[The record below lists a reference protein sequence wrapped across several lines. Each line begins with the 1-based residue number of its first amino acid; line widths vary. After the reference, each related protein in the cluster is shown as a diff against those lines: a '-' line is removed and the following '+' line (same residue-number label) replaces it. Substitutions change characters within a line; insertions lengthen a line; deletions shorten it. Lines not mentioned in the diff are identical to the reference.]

1 MNHAKLTVQTAEG
14 DELPV
19 WLAWP
24 EAIPPVGGWPVIY
37 VLDEKEFRLLLQMRR
52 EAGAQA
58 TPAVLVGIGIPSA
71 ERRHYFYT
79 PKIGRVLEQPAGTG
93 GSAVLLQTLVN
104 VVVPEVERWL
114 AVKPLSAATLVGHS
128 LGGLFVAQ
136 LLLQEPVRFKR
147 YVISSPSVWWGD
159 FYLLRQAVE
168 WRCRSMETHRP
179 TVHVSV
185 GGLEQGLTPA
195 DLALPAEK
203 QQENQQRRERRR
215 MVDGA
220 RQFYETLDA
229 TGCFELTFNVLEGA
243 DHGTA
248 SAQAFKVLIAAE

>member
-52 EAGAQA
+52 EAGGQG
-58 TPAVLVGIGIPSA
+58 PGAVLVGIGIPDA

-79 PKIGRVLEQPAGTG
+79 PKLGRVTGQPAGTG
-93 GSAVLLQTLVN
+93 GSNVLLQTLLN

-114 AVKPLSAATLVGHS
+114 AVKPLSSATLVGHS
-128 LGGLFVAQ
+128 LGALFVSQ
-136 LLLQEPVRFKR
+136 LLLQEPARFKR

-159 FYLLRQAVE
+159 FYVLRQAVE
-168 WRCRSMETHRP
+168 WRCRSMGPHRP
-179 TVHVSV
+179 AVHVSV
-185 GGLEQGLTPA
+185 GSLEQGLTPA
-195 DLALPAEK
+195 DLLQPIEK

-220 RQFYETLDA
+220 RQLFETLDA
-229 TGCFELTFNVLEGA
+229 TGCFDVTFSVLEGA

-248 SAQAFKVLIAAE
+248 SAQAFKVLLSAD

>member
-1 MNHAKLTVQTAEG
+1 MNHAKLTVETAEG

-24 EAIPPVGGWPVIY
+24 EAIPPAGGWPVVY

-52 EAGAQA
+52 AAGESA
-58 TPAVLVGIGIPSA
+58 PAVVLVGIGIPDK

-79 PKIGRVLEQPAGTG
+79 PKVERAAEQPAGTG
-93 GSAVLLQTLVN
+93 GSAVLLHTLLT

-114 AVKPLSAATLVGHS
+114 AVRPLSSATLVGHS
-128 LGGLFVAQ
+128 LGALFVSQ
-136 LLLQEPVRFKR
+136 LLLQDPARFKR
-147 YVISSPSVWWGD
+147 YVLSSPSVWWAD
-159 FYLLRQAVE
+159 FHLLRQAAG
-168 WRCRSMETHRP
+168 WQCRSMGPHRP
-179 TVHVSV
+179 LVHISV

-195 DLALPAEK
+195 DLALSVEK

-220 RQFYETLDA
+220 RQLYETLDA
-229 TGCFELTFNVLEGA
+229 TGCFELTFKVLDGA

-248 SAQAFKVLIAAE
+248 SALAFSVLTTAE